1 MRQDEVDRVLFS
13 ETGIEPSPGFAN
25 GVIYAV
31 RREASAPPPIPFPW
45 KRALPALVAGALALI
60 ALTAAVV
67 HSAGDKASA
76 ASAQPSFMST
86 RAVDVA
92 NMYGIGWIV
101 LAVLVTQTSLALS
114 IRLTTGSWLTL

>member
-1 MRQDEVDRVLFS
+1 
-13 ETGIEPSPGFAN
+13 
-25 GVIYAV
+25 VIYAV

-86 RAVDVA
+86 LARAVDVA

-101 LAVLVTQTSLALS
+101 LAVLVTLTSLAFS
-114 IRLTTGSWLTL
+114 IRLTTGSWRTL